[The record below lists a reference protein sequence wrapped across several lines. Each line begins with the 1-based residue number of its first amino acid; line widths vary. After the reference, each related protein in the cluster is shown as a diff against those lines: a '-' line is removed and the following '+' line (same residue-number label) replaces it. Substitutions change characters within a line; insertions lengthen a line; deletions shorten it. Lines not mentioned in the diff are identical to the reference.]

1 MDAFDK
7 LKTHL
12 LLRVPLTDTE
22 VAVVLDRFKEKKV
35 RRKQYI
41 IQPEFVARTRNYVV
55 DGLLRAFVID
65 NQGADQTIQV
75 AGPDWWISDYGSY
88 VNQTP
93 ATMFVEALT
102 NGTVLQIEYEDE
114 KWLKAANHKF
124 ETLFRIMAERSASY
138 QQRRVISSLTQTA
151 EERYNDFVARYPTLA
166 EELPQYVLASF
177 LGMTTGFLSK
187 IRNKKVKKLH

>member
-114 KWLKAANHKF
+114 KWLKTANHKF

>member
-12 LLRVPLTDTE
+12 LLRVPFTDAE
-22 VAVVLDRFKEKKV
+22 AAEILGRFKEKKV

-41 IQPEFVARTRNYVV
+41 IQPEYIPRTRNYVV
-55 DGLLRAFVID
+55 VGLFRAFIID
-65 NQGADQTIQV
+65 NQGVDQTIQV
-75 AGPDWWISDYGSY
+75 AGPDWWISDYASY
-88 VNQTP
+88 VNQVP
-93 ATMFVEALT
+93 ATMFVEALENST
-102 NGTVLQIEYEDE
+102 ILQIEYEDE
-114 KWLKAANHKF
+114 KQLKAANHKF

-138 QQRRVISSLTQTA
+138 QQRRVVASLTQTA

-166 EELPQYVLASF
+166 QELPQYVLASF